1 MGSKPWYLSKTILVN
16 SLTAAV
22 AILTTLS
29 GSELISANPKL
40 AAGIVAMIGGVNI
53 ALRIITSLPLGA

>member
-1 MGSKPWYLSKTILVN
+1 
-16 SLTAAV
+16 
-22 AILTTLS
+22 
-29 GSELISANPKL
+29 LISANPKL